1 MAGARSVI
9 EERYSEQVVINV
21 RIQREIE
28 CMSRWSWKKLRI
40 SAVTSNAN
48 ETQVQMPSTRD
59 TIWPC
64 LDSCEANV
72 IKYLVVL

>member
-64 LDSCEANV
+64 LDSCEVNV
-72 IKYLVVL
+72 MKYLVEL